1 MDETSRGNP
10 GFLHTEDEPENG
22 DWADYWNRRL
32 LAVGPSGFSEIN
44 QRLQERSIEHGLWW
58 EIRRG
63 HRDVIPLMCR
73 PLLMDLSCR
82 GYVHHVTWQI
92 RMGLRRVI
100 NLTPRH
106 PGAAELVPFPPE
118 EEEWLSRYRRPPTPF
133 ENPVGPRLFCRLDAL
148 VSFDGP
154 GWRDTMKIMETNGIA
169 TGGIMYA
176 PAAEELFM
184 EIVAPLI
191 TGDEDE
197 LAVDR
202 NADPRRL
209 LYEELLRHARS
220 LGTNGPPTLALVDD
234 KSLYT
239 FGGEFGRL
247 TAFYEKQGYPTLY
260 VDPQEIEVDREGRLH
275 AQGRRIDLCFR
286 FLDLAELVELEARGH
301 DLTGIRTAFSQNRMV
316 PSVGGDLQQKSVL
329 ELFTNPD
336 FAPLFSSE
344 QRRVFLE
351 HVLWTRLL
359 FERRTTLPDGAT
371 VDLAEYAR
379 THQRNLVLK
388 PNCGSGGEG
397 VVVGDYV
404 NPSSWQDALEKALAQ
419 PKSCVVQWAAAPQL
433 QDFPERVSEEL
444 RLGPYHS
451 TAGFFPCRTGLG
463 VFGRYSKHPVVNL
476 QQGGGVVPFLVNV
489 R

>member
-1 MDETSRGNP
+1 MDETSRSNP
-10 GFLHTEDEPENG
+10 GFLSMEDESEDG
-22 DWADYWNRRL
+22 DWAEYWNRRL
-32 LAVGPSGFSEIN
+32 LAIGPSGFSEIN
-44 QRLQERSIEHGLWW
+44 QRLQAESIERGLWW

-63 HRDVIPLMCR
+63 YKDVIPLMCR

-100 NLTPRH
+100 NLMARH
-106 PGAAELVPFPPE
+106 PEASELVPFPPE
-118 EEEWLSRYRRPPTPF
+118 EEEWLSRYRRPPTPY

-191 TGDEDE
+191 AGDED
-197 LAVDR
+197 
-202 NADPRRL
+202 
-209 LYEELLRHARS
+209 ELLRHARS

-260 VDPQEIEVDREGRLH
+260 VDPQELEVDREGRLH
-275 AQGRRIDLCFR
+275 AQGRQIDLCFR
-286 FLDLAELVELEARGH
+286 FLDLAEFVELEARGH
-301 DLTGIRTAFSQNRMV
+301 DLTGVRTAFSQNRMV
-316 PSVGGDLQQKSVL
+316 PSVGGDLQHKSVL

-379 THQRNLVLK
+379 THQSNLVLK

-404 NPSSWQDALEKALAQ
+404 SPSLWQDALEKALAE

-444 RLGPYHS
+444 QLGPYHS

>member
-1 MDETSRGNP
+1 MTDASEERS
-10 GFLHTEDEPENG
+10 
-22 DWADYWNRRL
+22 WADYWNRRL
-32 LAVGPSGFSEIN
+32 LALGPQGFSEIHRRV
-44 QRLQERSIEHGLWW
+44 QAESIEHGLWW
-58 EIRRG
+58 EKRRG
-63 HRDVIPLMCR
+63 HKDILPLMCR

-92 RMGLRRVI
+92 RMGLRRLI
-100 NLTPRH
+100 NLMAVH
-106 PGAAELVPFPPE
+106 PEVAELVPLPPE
-118 EEEWLSRYRRPPTPF
+118 EEDWLSRYRRPLTHYEHPG
-133 ENPVGPRLFCRLDAL
+133 GPRLFCRLDAL

-154 GWRDTMKIMETNGIA
+154 GWRDTMKVMETNGIA
-169 TGGIMYA
+169 SGGIMYA

-184 EIVAPLI
+184 ELVAPLI

-197 LAVDR
+197 LALDR

-220 LGTNGPPTLALVDD
+220 LGTRGPPVIALVDD

-247 TAFYEKQGYPTLY
+247 NAYYEKQGYTCLY
-260 VDPQEIEVDREGRLH
+260 VDPQEIEVDRGGRLH
-275 AQGRRIDLCFR
+275 AQGQVVDLCFR
-286 FLDLAELVELEARGH
+286 FLDLPELVELEARGQ
-301 DLTGIRTAFSQNRMV
+301 DLTGVRHAFSQNLMV
-316 PSVGGDLQQKSVL
+316 PSVGGDLEHKSVL

-344 QRRVFLE
+344 QRRVFLD

-359 FERRTTLPDGAT
+359 FERRTTLPDGKA
-371 VDLAEYAR
+371 VDLVEHAR
-379 THQRNLVLK
+379 THQEALVLK
-388 PNCGSGGEG
+388 PNRGSGGEG
-397 VVVGDYV
+397 VVMGAYV
-404 NPSSWQDALEKALAQ
+404 SPSEWQDSLDKALSR
-419 PKSCVVQWAAAPQL
+419 PKSHVVQSAATPQV
-433 QDFPERVSEEL
+433 QSFPERVSEEL
-444 RLGPYHS
+444 RLGPYYS

-463 VFGRYSKHPVVNL
+463 VFGRYAKHPVVNL